1 MRGGITKL
9 TESPVG
15 DADWS
20 GAPWCDIPPERLQN
34 HMGERPDHFPVV
46 DVRVAYDETALY
58 VMFRVE
64 DQYVRAVAREDQDSV
79 CVDSCVEFFFTPG
92 SDVSKGYFN
101 LEMNCGGTMLFHY
114 HPDSGKDAIVIPKAD
129 CGRIARVHSL
139 PHSVD
144 PEIPD
149 PVTWTVEYRI
159 PIDLL
164 QEYGNVSVPEP
175 GVNWRAN
182 FYKCG
187 DHTSHPHWL
196 TWAPVDFPR
205 PNFHLPESFGV
216 LEFLA

>member
-1 MRGGITKL
+1 MRTTVTRL
-9 TESPVG
+9 TVSPVG

-20 GAPWCDIPPERLQN
+20 RAPWCDIPAERLQN
-34 HMGERPDHFPVV
+34 YMGERPAHFPVV

-92 SDVSKGYFN
+92 PDVSKGYFN
-101 LEMNCGGTMLFHY
+101 LEMNGGGTMLFHY

-129 CGRIARVHSL
+129 CSRIARAHSL
-139 PHSVD
+139 PHIVD

-149 PVTWTVEYRI
+149 PVTWTVEYGI

-164 QEYGNVSVPEP
+164 QEYGDVSIPEP
-175 GVNWRAN
+175 GVSWRAN
-182 FYKCG
+182 FYKCA

-216 LEFLA
+216 LEFL